1 MRRVFPLIVLGVL
14 LGCATTEGLSE
25 GTVEYAVSPHFKVN
39 RLYTLAVVPTV
50 GADTTDST
58 VSSVVSEVSDKAHSI
73 LLSELMKVPTF
84 DLVERKDIGDVLKEL
99 EFSHSPYAMRE
110 KAPKLGRMLGAEL
123 VAYFQIL
130 SVERVVYPLGETEV
144 GWTYRITGSLKIVS
158 VETGRLL
165 YQATATASG
174 TDPTE
179 VVGEVIRRCVKP
191 LRTHGM

>member
-1 MRRVFPLIVLGVL
+1 MLF
-14 LGCATTEGLSE
+14 GCATTEE
-25 GTVEYAVSPHFKVN
+25 MTERTVEYAVSPHFHLN
-39 RLYTLAVVPTV
+39 RIYTLAVIPVV
-50 GADTTDST
+50 GADTTDSLIA
-58 VSSVVSEVSDKAHSI
+58 SVVSEVSDRAYSI
-73 LLSELMKVPTF
+73 LISELMKVPTF
-84 DLVERKDIGDVLKEL
+84 DLVERKDVEEILKEL

-110 KAPKLGRMLGAEL
+110 KAPKLGKLLGAEV

-130 SVERVVYPLGETEV
+130 GAERVVYPLGETEV
-144 GWTYRITGSLKIVS
+144 GWTYRITGSLKLVS

-191 LRTHGM
+191 LKER